1 MTLAKSLESVDSF
14 IWDRSTKPSSDS
26 MKRASPISPVF
37 TSETFISSALGT
49 SMVEGT
55 SAANTDI
62 PRQLAHR
69 VQAKAATTVLRD
81 FLLEF
86 NMVKILLSS
95 LFLVETNAIPDTLF
109 GLRNTVV

>member
-26 MKRASPISPVF
+26 MMRASPISPVF

-69 VQAKAATTVLRD
+69 VQAKAARSEERRVGKERRD
-81 FLLEF
+81 RWSATRRDDESQQG
-86 NMVKILLSS
+86 V
-95 LFLVETNAIPDTLF
+95 
-109 GLRNTVV
+109 